1 MEIIEEHEGKSYLMV
16 DDYML
21 DKVLDKTKEILGI
34 KKFDFTEI
42 LIDTNDKLADE
53 VTLINVDINYV
64 HCKRWW

>member
-64 HCKRWW
+64 RCKRWW

>member
-21 DKVLDKTKEILGI
+21 DKVLDKMKEILGI

-64 HCKRWW
+64 RCKRWW

>member
-21 DKVLDKTKEILGI
+21 DKVLDKMKEILGI

-64 HCKRWW
+64 RCKRC

>member
-21 DKVLDKTKEILGI
+21 DKVLDKMKEILGI

-64 HCKRWW
+64 RCKRW

>member
-64 HCKRWW
+64 RCKRW